1 MTIEARLK
9 SIRAEDLMTR
19 FAITVSEDQTIVD
32 LANLFIRFKISG
44 IPVVNGGG
52 EITGIVTAVNLF
64 DHMREVMEKI
74 ESQTGAEQ
82 CDCNTSVVQIMT
94 RDVVTITEQTTL
106 YEMIKL
112 MCEQHIHTFP
122 VVRGGHLVGVVGRRD
137 VMNACYTTICCR
149 RQ

>member
-52 EITGIVTAVNLF
+52 EIVGIVTAVNLF
-64 DHMREVMEKI
+64 DHMRGVMDKI
-74 ESQTGAEQ
+74 EAQGEMTR
-82 CDCNTSVVQIMT
+82 CDCDTGVSQIMT
-94 RDVVTITEQTTL
+94 RDVVSIHEQTTL

-112 MCEQHIHTFP
+112 MCERHIHTFP
-122 VVRGGHLVGVVGRRD
+122 VVRGDRLIGVVGRRD
-137 VMNACYTTICCR
+137 VMNACYTTICCGR
-149 RQ
+149 K